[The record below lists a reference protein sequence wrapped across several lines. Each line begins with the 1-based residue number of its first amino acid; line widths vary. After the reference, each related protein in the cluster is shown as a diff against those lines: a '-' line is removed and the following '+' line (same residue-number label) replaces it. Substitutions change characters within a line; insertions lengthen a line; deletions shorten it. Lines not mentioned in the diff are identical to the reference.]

1 MAMKYTKTAAFICAL
16 LVCSGGLSQ
25 AADKKSDNVLPQR
38 FSDAMT
44 WNLQNRP
51 QDITVTKVAVPVE
64 SSSHSGTSQGTQP
77 ANGMPPAP
85 PSGDGTMTPP
95 PGGFNPPDHVT
106 QGTAAR
112 NITENTTIADQVFGS
127 TGDDENALRIT
138 GASVTLKEVSI
149 DKQEGKSSSTEGG
162 DFYGMNAALLA
173 TDGAQVTIEDSTV
186 HSSAANGN
194 GLFSYGKGTKM
205 MAKNVTITTTR
216 HNSGGIQT
224 TGGGETE
231 AENLTVATSG
241 DSSAAIRSDRGGGTV
256 RVKGG
261 TFVTAGHGSP
271 AIYSTA
277 DIGVEGAALKA
288 LHSEG
293 TVIEG
298 KNKISLKN
306 CSLEGS
312 MDSTRVMGQQTI
324 REENVHTVMIYQSMS
339 GDAEQGE
346 SSFSMEGGSLTSH
359 KGDVI
364 YVTNTDCA
372 IHLDNVKIKNEDN
385 DGAFLRV
392 AGNSASRGWGKAGS
406 NGGKAAFTADH
417 QKLDGTIA
425 VDTIS
430 RLTMTLG
437 QGSTWKGQAE
447 ILSNEKGTSN
457 DAGIYLTIAKG
468 AQWDLTGDST
478 VTTLD
483 NKGKI
488 NTHGYRL
495 TVLKK

>member
-1 MAMKYTKTAAFICAL
+1 MKYTKTAALICAL
-16 LVCSGGLSQ
+16 LICSGGLSQ
-25 AADKKSDNVLPQR
+25 AADKKADNVLPQR

-64 SSSHSGTSQGTQP
+64 SSSNGGTPSGAQP
-77 ANGMPPAP
+77 ANGMPPTP

-112 NITENTTIADQVFGS
+112 NITENTTITDQVFGS

-162 DFYGMNAALLA
+162 DFYGMNAALLV

-194 GLFSYGKGTKM
+194 GLFSYGKGTKV
-205 MAKNVTITTTR
+205 MAKNVTITTSS

-224 TGGGETE
+224 TGGGVTE

-261 TFVTAGHGSP
+261 TFATAGHGSP

-277 DIGVEGAALKA
+277 DNDGNDEEIDNLLVADRPFRQVHPFHVLT
-288 LHSEG
+288 SSPS
-293 TVIEG
+293 V
-298 KNKISLKN
+298 
-306 CSLEGS
+306 SLEAPAETMRSPLS
-312 MDSTRVMGQQTI
+312 MPP
-324 REENVHTVMIYQSMS
+324 
-339 GDAEQGE
+339 
-346 SSFSMEGGSLTSH
+346 
-359 KGDVI
+359 VI
-364 YVTNTDCA
+364 
-372 IHLDNVKIKNEDN
+372 
-385 DGAFLRV
+385 
-392 AGNSASRGWGKAGS
+392 
-406 NGGKAAFTADH
+406 
-417 QKLDGTIA
+417 
-425 VDTIS
+425 
-430 RLTMTLG
+430 
-437 QGSTWKGQAE
+437 
-447 ILSNEKGTSN
+447 
-457 DAGIYLTIAKG
+457 
-468 AQWDLTGDST
+468 ST
-478 VTTLD
+478 VSSP
-483 NKGKI
+483 
-488 NTHGYRL
+488 
-495 TVLKK
+495 

>member
-1 MAMKYTKTAAFICAL
+1 MKYTKTAALLCAL
-16 LVCSGGLSQ
+16 CLLGGVSQ
-25 AADKKSDNVLPQR
+25 AADKKVDSVLPQR

-64 SSSHSGTSQGTQP
+64 SASNSSAARNGQP
-77 ANGMPPAP
+77 SNHMPPVP
-85 PSGDGTMTPP
+85 PSGNGTMTPP

-112 NITENTTIADQVFGS
+112 NITENTAITDQVFGS

-138 GASVTLKEVSI
+138 GASVTLKDVSI

-194 GLFSYGKGTKM
+194 GLFSYGKGTKVA
-205 MAKNVTITTTR
+205 AKNVTITTTS

-224 TGGGETE
+224 TGGGETD

-261 TFVTAGHGSP
+261 TFATSGHGSP

-277 DIGVEGAALKA
+277 DIAVEGTALKA

-293 TVIEG
+293 AVIEG
-298 KNKISLKN
+298 KNKIALKN

-312 MDSTRVMGQQTI
+312 MDDTRVMGQQTI
-324 REENVHTVMIYQSMS
+324 KEENVHTVMIYQSMS

-364 YVTNTDCA
+364 YVTNTDCT
-372 IHLDNVKIKNEDN
+372 IHLDNVKIKNEDK
-385 DGAFLRV
+385 DGALLRV

-406 NGGKAAFTADH
+406 NGGKAVFTADH

-425 VDTIS
+425 ADTIS
-430 RLTMTLG
+430 TLTMTLG
-437 QGSTWKGQAE
+437 QGSTWKGQAK
-447 ILSNEKGTSN
+447 ILTNEKGSSN
-457 DAGIYLTIAKG
+457 DTGIHLTLEKG

-488 NTHGYRL
+488 NTHGYKL

>member
-1 MAMKYTKTAAFICAL
+1 MKYTKTAALLCAL
-16 LVCSGGLSQ
+16 CLLGGISQ
-25 AADKKSDNVLPQR
+25 AADKKVDSVLPQR

-64 SSSHSGTSQGTQP
+64 SASSSSASQNGQP

-95 PGGFNPPDHVT
+95 PGGFNPSDHVT

-112 NITENTTIADQVFGS
+112 NITENTAITDQVFGS

-138 GASVTLKEVSI
+138 GATVVLNGVSI

-194 GLFSYGKGTKM
+194 GLFSYGKGTKV
-205 MAKNVTITTTR
+205 MAKNVTITTTS

-231 AENLTVATSG
+231 AENLTVSTSG
-241 DSSAAIRSDRGGGTV
+241 NSSAAIRSDRGGGTV

-261 TFVTAGHGSP
+261 TFHTSGEGSP

-277 DIGVEGAALKA
+277 DIAVDGAALTA
-288 LHSEG
+288 THSEG
-293 TVIEG
+293 AVIEG
-298 KNKISLKN
+298 KNKIALKN

-312 MDSTRVMGQQTI
+312 MDDTRVMGQQTI
-324 REENVHTVMIYQSMS
+324 HEENVHTVMIYQSMS
-339 GDAEQGE
+339 GDAEEGE
-346 SSFSMEGGSLTSH
+346 SSFSMEGGSLISH

-364 YVTNTDCA
+364 YVTNTDCT
-372 IHLDNVKIKNEDN
+372 IHLDNVKIKNEDK
-385 DGAFLRV
+385 DGALLRV
-392 AGNSASRGWGKAGS
+392 TGNSASRGWGKAGS

-417 QKLDGTIA
+417 QKLEGTIA

-430 RLTMTLG
+430 KLTMTLG

-447 ILSNEKGTSN
+447 ILSNEKGSSN

-488 NTHGYRL
+488 NLHGYKL